1 MLRSRRPRGHAFL
14 DKYRPRAPGG
24 LQLQRP
30 GKGETKSL
38 PGAGEGQP
46 DTWCGRRGAGL
57 PRGAEACGGGPG
69 GPGRG
74 WLTAGRT
81 D

>member
-1 MLRSRRPRGHAFL
+1 MLRSRWPWGHAFL

-38 PGAGEGQP
+38 RVPAKGSRTRGAAG
-46 DTWCGRRGAGL
+46 RGAGL
-57 PRGAEACGGGPG
+57 PRGAEACGGGP
-69 GPGRG
+69 
-74 WLTAGRT
+74 
-81 D
+81 